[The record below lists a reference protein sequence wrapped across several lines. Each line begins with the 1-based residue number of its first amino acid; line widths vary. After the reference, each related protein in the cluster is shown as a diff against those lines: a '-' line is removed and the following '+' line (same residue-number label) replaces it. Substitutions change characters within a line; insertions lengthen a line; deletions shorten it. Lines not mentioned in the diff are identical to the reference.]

1 MEIRR
6 LPENLINQI
15 AAGEVVERPASAL
28 KELIENS
35 IDANATQIDIVLDDG
50 GKSLISVSDNGIG
63 IEKNHIGLA
72 VERHATSK
80 LPTNNLNKI
89 NFLGFRGEALPS
101 IAAVSQLN
109 IQTKSKNSNDAW
121 ALDVAAG
128 NFDEIYP
135 SSRQIGTI
143 ISVKNLFY
151 ATPARLKFLKSSN
164 LERSYCHQIVLKQA
178 LVNPLIGFRLQ
189 ADGRELLNIKPENER
204 DTNKSFL
211 NRIRNILGKNFA
223 DEAIKIKNSK
233 AIKNQGFAKINGFI
247 GLPTLNKS
255 NYSQQYLFIN
265 GRSIQ
270 DRNLSGAIRAAYR
283 DTLPKGRFPV
293 FCLYIEV
300 PPEFID
306 VNVHPGKTEV
316 RFEDNAIIRSLLVG
330 SISRELNIS
339 FSQTTSEISKQAVE
353 KFNTYNQ
360 IKLKDNFG
368 NNENFFSNNDL
379 EPSIK
384 TIKETD
390 NFEEQQVIDQN
401 DDFPLGV
408 ALAQFSKNYIIS
420 RNSEGIVI
428 VDQHAAHERLVLEK
442 MKAARENKSLEKQI
456 LLLPEV
462 INLAPT
468 PLEMILENVE
478 LLSDIGFIIE
488 PFGEGMIIVREV
500 PALIGDADI
509 KQIIIDLGDDLSS
522 TGLPTSYHAKIDLI
536 LGNIACHRSVRSGR
550 SLNENEM
557 NQLLREM
564 ERTPNSGQCNHGRP
578 TSISLSLKD
587 IEKLLHCY
595 FQQIYSYEF

>member
-15 AAGEVVERPASAL
+15 AAGEVIERPASAL

-35 IDANATQIDIVLDDG
+35 IDAKATQIDIVLNDG
-50 GKSLISVSDNGIG
+50 GKTLISVSDNGIG
-63 IEKNHIGLA
+63 IEKNHIVLA

-80 LPTNNLNKI
+80 LPTNDLNKI
-89 NFLGFRGEALPS
+89 EFLGFRGEALPS

-109 IQTKSKNSNDAW
+109 IQTKSNKSEDAW
-121 ALDVAAG
+121 ALDVVAG
-128 NFDEIYP
+128 KFNDIYP
-135 SSRQIGTI
+135 SPRQLGTI
-143 ISVKNLFY
+143 ISVKNLFF

-164 LERSYCHQIVLKQA
+164 LERSYCQQIVLKQA
-178 LVNPLIGFRLQ
+178 LVNPKIGFRLQ
-189 ADGRELLNIKPENER
+189 ADGKELLNIKPESVINSDEYV
-204 DTNKSFL
+204 L
-211 NRIRNILGKNFA
+211 NRIRNILGKSFA
-223 DEAIKIKNSK
+223 DEAIKINNSK
-233 AIKNQGFAKINGFI
+233 TFKNQNFLKINGFI

-283 DTLPKGRFPV
+283 DTLPKGRFPI
-293 FCLYIEV
+293 FCLFINV

-316 RFEDNAIIRSLLVG
+316 RFEDNAIIRSLIVG
-330 SISRELNIS
+330 SISRELNIHS
-339 FSQTTSEISKQAVE
+339 SQTSSELSKQAIE
-353 KFNTYNQ
+353 KFNTYNE
-360 IKLKDNFG
+360 IKVNDNY
-368 NNENFFSNNDL
+368 EKVQSFFSKNDFGPSVKPISKNNDL
-379 EPSIK
+379 
-384 TIKETD
+384 
-390 NFEEQQVIDQN
+390 QDQRL
-401 DDFPLGV
+401 DDQDKDFPLGV

-420 RNSEGIVI
+420 RNSQGIVI

-442 MKAARENKSLEKQI
+442 MKAARENKSIEKQI

-462 INLAPT
+462 INLDPT
-468 PLEMILENVE
+468 PLEMIIENVD
-478 LLSDIGFIIE
+478 LLSEIGFEIE

-500 PALIGDADI
+500 PSLLGDADI
-509 KQIIIDLGDDLSS
+509 KQIIIDLSDDLSS
-522 TGLPTSYHAKIDLI
+522 SGLPTSYIAKIDLI

-550 SLNENEM
+550 VLNENEM

-564 ERTPNSGQCNHGRP
+564 ENTPNSGQCNHGRP

-587 IEKLLHCY
+587 IENL
-595 FQQIYSYEF
+595 FNRT

>member
-15 AAGEVVERPASAL
+15 AAGEVIERPASAL

-35 IDANATQIDIVLDDG
+35 IDAKATQIDIVLNDG
-50 GKSLISVSDNGIG
+50 GKTLISVSDNGIG
-63 IEKNHIGLA
+63 IEKNHIVLA

-80 LPTNNLNKI
+80 LPTNDLNKI
-89 NFLGFRGEALPS
+89 EFLGFRGEALPS

-109 IQTKSKNSNDAW
+109 IQTKSNKSEDAW
-121 ALDVAAG
+121 ALDVVAG
-128 NFDEIYP
+128 KFDDIYP
-135 SSRQIGTI
+135 SSRQLGTI
-143 ISVKNLFY
+143 ISVKNLFF

-164 LERSYCHQIVLKQA
+164 LERSYCQQIVLKQA
-178 LVNPLIGFRLQ
+178 LVNPKIGFRLQ
-189 ADGRELLNIKPENER
+189 ADGKELLNIKPESVINSDEYV
-204 DTNKSFL
+204 L
-211 NRIRNILGKNFA
+211 NRIRNILGKSFA
-223 DEAIKIKNSK
+223 DEAIKINNSK
-233 AIKNQGFAKINGFI
+233 TFKNQNFLKINGFI

-283 DTLPKGRFPV
+283 DTLPKGRLPI
-293 FCLYIEV
+293 FCLFINV

-316 RFEDNAIIRSLLVG
+316 RFEDNAIIRSLIVG
-330 SISRELNIS
+330 SISRELNIHS
-339 FSQTTSEISKQAVE
+339 SQTSSELSKQAIE
-353 KFNTYNQ
+353 KFNTYNE
-360 IKLKDNFG
+360 IKVNDNYEKVQSFFRKNDFG
-368 NNENFFSNNDL
+368 PSVKPISKNNDL
-379 EPSIK
+379 
-384 TIKETD
+384 
-390 NFEEQQVIDQN
+390 QDQRL
-401 DDFPLGV
+401 DDQDKDFPLGV

-420 RNSEGIVI
+420 RNSQGIVI

-442 MKAARENKSLEKQI
+442 MKAARENKSIEKQI

-462 INLAPT
+462 INLDPT
-468 PLEMILENVE
+468 PLEMIIENVD
-478 LLSDIGFIIE
+478 LLSEIGFEIE

-500 PALIGDADI
+500 PSLLGDADI

-522 TGLPTSYHAKIDLI
+522 SGLPISYIAKIDLI

-550 SLNENEM
+550 VLNENEM

-564 ERTPNSGQCNHGRP
+564 ENTPNSGQCNHGRP

-587 IEKLLHCY
+587 IENL
-595 FQQIYSYEF
+595 FNRT

>member
-15 AAGEVVERPASAL
+15 AAGEVIERPASAL

-35 IDANATQIDIVLDDG
+35 IDAKATQIDIVLNDG
-50 GKSLISVSDNGIG
+50 GKTLISVSDNGIG
-63 IEKNHIGLA
+63 IEKNHIVLA

-80 LPTNNLNKI
+80 LPTNDLNKI
-89 NFLGFRGEALPS
+89 EFLGFRGEALPS

-109 IQTKSKNSNDAW
+109 IQTKSNKSEDAW
-121 ALDVAAG
+121 ALDVVAG
-128 NFDEIYP
+128 KFNDIYP
-135 SSRQIGTI
+135 SPRQLGTI
-143 ISVKNLFY
+143 ISVKNLFF

-164 LERSYCHQIVLKQA
+164 LERSYCQQIVLKQA
-178 LVNPLIGFRLQ
+178 LVNPKIGFRLQ
-189 ADGRELLNIKPENER
+189 ADGKELLNIKPESVINSDEYV
-204 DTNKSFL
+204 L
-211 NRIRNILGKNFA
+211 NRIRNILGKSFA
-223 DEAIKIKNSK
+223 DEAIKINNSK
-233 AIKNQGFAKINGFI
+233 TFKNQNFLKINGFI

-283 DTLPKGRFPV
+283 DTLPKGRFPI
-293 FCLYIEV
+293 FCLFINV

-316 RFEDNAIIRSLLVG
+316 RFEDNAIIRSLIVG
-330 SISRELNIS
+330 SISRELNIHS
-339 FSQTTSEISKQAVE
+339 SQTSSELSKQAIE
-353 KFNTYNQ
+353 KFNTYNE
-360 IKLKDNFG
+360 IKVNDNY
-368 NNENFFSNNDL
+368 EKVQSFFSKNDFGPSVKPISKNNDL
-379 EPSIK
+379 
-384 TIKETD
+384 
-390 NFEEQQVIDQN
+390 QDQRL
-401 DDFPLGV
+401 DDQDKDFPLGV

-420 RNSEGIVI
+420 RNSQGIVI

-442 MKAARENKSLEKQI
+442 MKAARENKSIEKQI

-462 INLAPT
+462 INLDPT
-468 PLEMILENVE
+468 PLEMIIENVD
-478 LLSDIGFIIE
+478 LLSEIGFEIE

-500 PALIGDADI
+500 PSLLGDADI

-522 TGLPTSYHAKIDLI
+522 SGLPISYIAKIDLI

-550 SLNENEM
+550 VLNENEM

-564 ERTPNSGQCNHGRP
+564 ENTPNSGQCNHGRP

-587 IEKLLHCY
+587 IENL
-595 FQQIYSYEF
+595 FNRT

>member
-151 ATPARLKFLKSSN
+151 ATPARLKFLKSLN

-283 DTLPKGRFPV
+283 DTLPKARFPV

-587 IEKLLHCY
+587 IEKL
-595 FQQIYSYEF
+595 FNRT

>member
-15 AAGEVVERPASAL
+15 AAGEVIERPASAL

-35 IDANATQIDIVLDDG
+35 IDAKSTQIDIVLNDG

-63 IEKNHIGLA
+63 IEKNHIVLA

-80 LPTNNLNKI
+80 LPTNDLNKI
-89 NFLGFRGEALPS
+89 EFLGFRGEALPS

-109 IQTKSKNSNDAW
+109 IQTKSNKSEDAW
-121 ALDVAAG
+121 ALDVVAG
-128 NFDEIYP
+128 KFNDIYP
-135 SSRQIGTI
+135 SPRQLGTI
-143 ISVKNLFY
+143 ISVKNLFF

-164 LERSYCHQIVLKQA
+164 LERSYCQQIVLKQA
-178 LVNPLIGFRLQ
+178 LVNPKIGFRLQ
-189 ADGRELLNIKPENER
+189 ADGKELLNIKPESVINSDEYV
-204 DTNKSFL
+204 L
-211 NRIRNILGKNFA
+211 NRIRNILGKSFA
-223 DEAIKIKNSK
+223 DEAIKINNSK
-233 AIKNQGFAKINGFI
+233 TFKNQNFLKINGFI

-283 DTLPKGRFPV
+283 DTLPKGRFPI
-293 FCLYIEV
+293 FCLFIDV

-316 RFEDNAIIRSLLVG
+316 RFEDNAIIRSLIVG
-330 SISRELNIS
+330 SISRELNIHS
-339 FSQTTSEISKQAVE
+339 SQTSSELSKQAIE
-353 KFNTYNQ
+353 KFNTYNE
-360 IKLKDNFG
+360 IKVNDNY
-368 NNENFFSNNDL
+368 EKVQSFFSKNDFGPSVKPISKNNDL
-379 EPSIK
+379 
-384 TIKETD
+384 
-390 NFEEQQVIDQN
+390 QDQRL
-401 DDFPLGV
+401 DDQDKDFPLGV

-420 RNSEGIVI
+420 RNSQGIVI

-442 MKAARENKSLEKQI
+442 MKAARENKSIEKQI

-462 INLAPT
+462 INLDPT
-468 PLEMILENVE
+468 PLEMIIENVD
-478 LLSDIGFIIE
+478 LLSEIGFEIE

-500 PALIGDADI
+500 PSLLGDADI

-522 TGLPTSYHAKIDLI
+522 SGLPTSYIAKIDLI

-550 SLNENEM
+550 VLNENEM

-564 ERTPNSGQCNHGRP
+564 ENTPNSGQCNHGRP

-587 IEKLLHCY
+587 IENL
-595 FQQIYSYEF
+595 FNRT

>member
-35 IDANATQIDIVLDDG
+35 IDANATQIDIVLNDG

-63 IEKNHIGLA
+63 IEKNHIILA

-80 LPTNNLNKI
+80 LPTNDLNKI
-89 NFLGFRGEALPS
+89 EFLGFRGEALPS

-109 IQTKSKNSNDAW
+109 IQTKSNKSEEAW
-121 ALDVAAG
+121 ALDVVAG
-128 NFDEIYP
+128 KFDDIYP
-135 SSRQIGTI
+135 SPRQLGTI
-143 ISVKNLFY
+143 ISVKNLFF

-178 LVNPLIGFRLQ
+178 LVNPKIGFRLQ
-189 ADGRELLNIKPENER
+189 ADGKELLNIKPESEIGS
-204 DTNKSFL
+204 DEYFL
-211 NRIRNILGKNFA
+211 NRIRNILGKSFA
-223 DEAIKIKNSK
+223 DEAIKINNSK
-233 AIKNQGFAKINGFI
+233 TLKNQDFVKINGFI

-283 DTLPKGRFPV
+283 DTLPKGRFPI
-293 FCLYIEV
+293 FCLYIDV

-316 RFEDNAIIRSLLVG
+316 RFEDNAIIRSLIVG
-330 SISRELNIS
+330 SISRELNIHS
-339 FSQTTSEISKQAVE
+339 SQTSSELSKQAIE
-353 KFNTYNQ
+353 KFHTYNE
-360 IKLKDNFG
+360 IKV
-368 NNENFFSNNDL
+368 NENYDKVESFFSKKDFVPSVKPVNENNDL
-379 EPSIK
+379 
-384 TIKETD
+384 
-390 NFEEQQVIDQN
+390 QDQRL
-401 DDFPLGV
+401 DHQDEDFPLGV

-420 RNSEGIVI
+420 RNSQGIVI

-442 MKAARENKSLEKQI
+442 MKAARENKSVEKQI

-462 INLAPT
+462 INLDPT
-468 PLEMILENVE
+468 PLAIILENVE
-478 LLSDIGFIIE
+478 LLSEIGFDIE

-500 PALIGDADI
+500 PSLLGDADI

-522 TGLPTSYHAKIDLI
+522 SGMPTSYIAKIDLI

-550 SLNENEM
+550 VLNENEM

-564 ERTPNSGQCNHGRP
+564 ENTPNSGQCNHGRP
-578 TSISLSLKD
+578 TFISLSLKD
-587 IEKLLHCY
+587 IEKL
-595 FQQIYSYEF
+595 FNRT

>member
-15 AAGEVVERPASAL
+15 AAGEVIERPASAL

-35 IDANATQIDIVLDDG
+35 IDAKATQIDIVLNDG
-50 GKSLISVSDNGIG
+50 GKTLISVSDNGIG
-63 IEKNHIGLA
+63 IEKNHIVLA

-80 LPTNNLNKI
+80 LPTNDLNKI
-89 NFLGFRGEALPS
+89 EFLGFRGEALPS

-109 IQTKSKNSNDAW
+109 IQTKSNKSEDAW
-121 ALDVAAG
+121 ALDVVAG
-128 NFDEIYP
+128 KFNDIFP
-135 SSRQIGTI
+135 SPRQLGTI
-143 ISVKNLFY
+143 ISVKNLFF

-164 LERSYCHQIVLKQA
+164 LERSYCQQIVLKQA
-178 LVNPLIGFRLQ
+178 LVNPKIGFRLQ
-189 ADGRELLNIKPENER
+189 ADGKELLNIKPESVINSDEYV
-204 DTNKSFL
+204 L
-211 NRIRNILGKNFA
+211 NRIRNILGKSFA
-223 DEAIKIKNSK
+223 DEAIKINNSK
-233 AIKNQGFAKINGFI
+233 TFKNQNFLKINGFI

-283 DTLPKGRFPV
+283 DTLPKGRFPI
-293 FCLYIEV
+293 FCLFIDV

-316 RFEDNAIIRSLLVG
+316 RFEDNAIIRSLIVG
-330 SISRELNIS
+330 SISRELNIHS
-339 FSQTTSEISKQAVE
+339 SQTSSELSKQAIE
-353 KFNTYNQ
+353 KFNTYNE
-360 IKLKDNFG
+360 IKVNDNY
-368 NNENFFSNNDL
+368 EKVQSFFSKNDFGPSVKPISKNNDL
-379 EPSIK
+379 
-384 TIKETD
+384 
-390 NFEEQQVIDQN
+390 QDQRL
-401 DDFPLGV
+401 DDQDKDFPLGV

-420 RNSEGIVI
+420 RNSQGIVI

-442 MKAARENKSLEKQI
+442 MKAARENKSIEKQI

-462 INLAPT
+462 INLDPT
-468 PLEMILENVE
+468 PLEMIIENVD
-478 LLSDIGFIIE
+478 LLSEIGFEIE

-500 PALIGDADI
+500 PSLLGDADI

-522 TGLPTSYHAKIDLI
+522 SGLPTSYIAKIDLI

-550 SLNENEM
+550 VLNENEM

-564 ERTPNSGQCNHGRP
+564 ENTPNSGQCNHGRP

-587 IEKLLHCY
+587 IENL
-595 FQQIYSYEF
+595 FNRT

>member
-15 AAGEVVERPASAL
+15 AAGEVIERPASAL
-28 KELIENS
+28 KELVENS
-35 IDANATQIDIVLDDG
+35 IDAKATQIDIALNDG
-50 GKSLISVSDNGIG
+50 GKTLISVSDNGIG
-63 IEKNHIGLA
+63 IEKNHIVLA

-80 LPTNNLNKI
+80 LPTNDLNKI
-89 NFLGFRGEALPS
+89 EFLGFRGEALPS

-109 IQTKSKNSNDAW
+109 IQTKSNKSEDAW
-121 ALDVAAG
+121 ALDVVAG
-128 NFDEIYP
+128 KFNDIYP
-135 SSRQIGTI
+135 SPRQLGTI
-143 ISVKNLFY
+143 ISVKNLFF

-164 LERSYCHQIVLKQA
+164 LERSYCQQIVLKQA
-178 LVNPLIGFRLQ
+178 LVNPKIGFRLQ
-189 ADGRELLNIKPENER
+189 ADGKELLNIKPESVINSDEYV
-204 DTNKSFL
+204 L
-211 NRIRNILGKNFA
+211 NRIRNILGKSFA
-223 DEAIKIKNSK
+223 DEAIKINNSK
-233 AIKNQGFAKINGFI
+233 TFKNQNFLKINGFI

-283 DTLPKGRFPV
+283 DTLPKGRFPI
-293 FCLYIEV
+293 FCLFIDV

-316 RFEDNAIIRSLLVG
+316 RFEDNAIIRSLIVG
-330 SISRELNIS
+330 SISRELNIHS
-339 FSQTTSEISKQAVE
+339 SQTSSELSKQAIE
-353 KFNTYNQ
+353 KFNTYNE
-360 IKLKDNFG
+360 IKVNDNY
-368 NNENFFSNNDL
+368 EKVQSFFSKNDFGPSVKPISKNNDL
-379 EPSIK
+379 
-384 TIKETD
+384 
-390 NFEEQQVIDQN
+390 QDQRL
-401 DDFPLGV
+401 DDQDKDFPLGV

-420 RNSEGIVI
+420 RNSQGIVI

-442 MKAARENKSLEKQI
+442 MKAARENKSIEKQI

-462 INLAPT
+462 INLDPT
-468 PLEMILENVE
+468 PLEMIIENVD
-478 LLSDIGFIIE
+478 LLSEIGFEIE

-500 PALIGDADI
+500 PSLLGDADI

-522 TGLPTSYHAKIDLI
+522 SGLPTSYIAKIDLI

-550 SLNENEM
+550 VLNENEM

-564 ERTPNSGQCNHGRP
+564 ENTPNSGQCNHGRP

-587 IEKLLHCY
+587 IENL
-595 FQQIYSYEF
+595 FNRT

>member
-35 IDANATQIDIVLDDG
+35 IDANATQIDIVLNDG

-63 IEKNHIGLA
+63 IEKNHIILA

-80 LPTNNLNKI
+80 LPTNDLNKI
-89 NFLGFRGEALPS
+89 EFLGFRGEALPS

-109 IQTKSKNSNDAW
+109 IQTKSNKSEDAW
-121 ALDVAAG
+121 ALDVVAG
-128 NFDEIYP
+128 KFDDIYP
-135 SSRQIGTI
+135 SSRQLGTI
-143 ISVKNLFY
+143 ISVKNLFF

-178 LVNPLIGFRLQ
+178 LVNPKIGFRLQ
-189 ADGRELLNIKPENER
+189 ADGKELLNIKPESEIGS
-204 DTNKSFL
+204 DEYFL
-211 NRIRNILGKNFA
+211 NRIRNILGKSFA
-223 DEAIKIKNSK
+223 DEAIKINNSK
-233 AIKNQGFAKINGFI
+233 TLKNQDFLKINGFI

-283 DTLPKGRFPV
+283 DTLPKGRFPI
-293 FCLYIEV
+293 FCLYIDV

-316 RFEDNAIIRSLLVG
+316 RFEDNAIIRSLIVG
-330 SISRELNIS
+330 SISRELNIHS
-339 FSQTTSEISKQAVE
+339 SQTSSELSKQAIE
-353 KFNTYNQ
+353 KFHTYNE
-360 IKLKDNFG
+360 IKVNDNY
-368 NNENFFSNNDL
+368 EKVESFFSKNDFVPSVKPVNENNDL
-379 EPSIK
+379 
-384 TIKETD
+384 
-390 NFEEQQVIDQN
+390 QDQRL
-401 DDFPLGV
+401 DHQDEDFPLGV

-420 RNSEGIVI
+420 RNSQGIVI

-442 MKAARENKSLEKQI
+442 MKAARENKSVEKQI

-462 INLAPT
+462 INLDPT
-468 PLEMILENVE
+468 PLAIILENVE
-478 LLSDIGFIIE
+478 LLSEIGFEIE

-500 PALIGDADI
+500 PSLLGDADI

-522 TGLPTSYHAKIDLI
+522 SGMPTSYIAKIDLI

-550 SLNENEM
+550 VLNENEM

-564 ERTPNSGQCNHGRP
+564 ENTPNSGQCNHGRP

-587 IEKLLHCY
+587 IEKL
-595 FQQIYSYEF
+595 FNRT

>member
-6 LPENLINQI
+6 LPESLINQI
-15 AAGEVVERPASAL
+15 AAGEVIERPASAL

-35 IDANATQIDIVLDDG
+35 IDAKATQIDIVLNDG
-50 GKSLISVSDNGIG
+50 GKTLISVSDNGIG
-63 IEKNHIGLA
+63 IEKNHIVLA

-80 LPTNNLNKI
+80 LPTNDLNKI
-89 NFLGFRGEALPS
+89 EFLGFRGEAIPS

-109 IQTKSKNSNDAW
+109 IQTKSNKSEDAW
-121 ALDVAAG
+121 ALDVVAG
-128 NFDEIYP
+128 KFNDIYP
-135 SSRQIGTI
+135 SPRQLGTI
-143 ISVKNLFY
+143 ISVKNLFF

-164 LERSYCHQIVLKQA
+164 LERSYCQQIVLKQA
-178 LVNPLIGFRLQ
+178 LVNPKIGFRLQ
-189 ADGRELLNIKPENER
+189 ADGKELLNIKPESVINSDEYV
-204 DTNKSFL
+204 L
-211 NRIRNILGKNFA
+211 NRIRNILGKSFA
-223 DEAIKIKNSK
+223 DEAIKINNSK
-233 AIKNQGFAKINGFI
+233 TFKNQNFLKINGFI

-283 DTLPKGRFPV
+283 DTLPKGRFPI
-293 FCLYIEV
+293 FCLFIDV

-316 RFEDNAIIRSLLVG
+316 RFEDNAIIRSLIVG
-330 SISRELNIS
+330 SISRELNIHS
-339 FSQTTSEISKQAVE
+339 SQTSSELSKQAIE
-353 KFNTYNQ
+353 KFNTYNE
-360 IKLKDNFG
+360 IKVNDNY
-368 NNENFFSNNDL
+368 EKVQSFFSKNDFGPSVKPISKNNDL
-379 EPSIK
+379 
-384 TIKETD
+384 
-390 NFEEQQVIDQN
+390 QDQRL
-401 DDFPLGV
+401 DDQDKDFPLGV

-420 RNSEGIVI
+420 RNSQGIVI

-442 MKAARENKSLEKQI
+442 MKAARENKSIEKQI

-462 INLAPT
+462 INLDPT
-468 PLEMILENVE
+468 PLEMIIENVD
-478 LLSDIGFIIE
+478 LLSEIGFEIE

-500 PALIGDADI
+500 PSLLGDADI

-522 TGLPTSYHAKIDLI
+522 SGLPTSYIAKIDLI

-550 SLNENEM
+550 VLNENEM

-564 ERTPNSGQCNHGRP
+564 ENTPNSGQCNHGRP

-587 IEKLLHCY
+587 IENL
-595 FQQIYSYEF
+595 FNRT

>member
-15 AAGEVVERPASAL
+15 AAGEVIERPSSAL

-35 IDANATQIDIVLDDG
+35 IDAKATQIDIVLNDG
-50 GKSLISVSDNGIG
+50 GKTLISVSDNGIG
-63 IEKNHIGLA
+63 IEKNHIVLA

-80 LPTNNLNKI
+80 LPTNDLNKI
-89 NFLGFRGEALPS
+89 EFLGFRGEALPS

-109 IQTKSKNSNDAW
+109 IQTKSNKSEDAW
-121 ALDVAAG
+121 ALDVVAG
-128 NFDEIYP
+128 KFNDIYP
-135 SSRQIGTI
+135 SPRQLGTI
-143 ISVKNLFY
+143 ISVKNLFF

-164 LERSYCHQIVLKQA
+164 LERSYCQQIVLKQA
-178 LVNPLIGFRLQ
+178 LVNPKIGFRLQ
-189 ADGRELLNIKPENER
+189 ADGKELLNIKPESVINSDEYV
-204 DTNKSFL
+204 L
-211 NRIRNILGKNFA
+211 NRIRNILGKSFA
-223 DEAIKIKNSK
+223 DEAIKINNSK
-233 AIKNQGFAKINGFI
+233 TFKNQNFLKINGFI

-283 DTLPKGRFPV
+283 DTLPKGRFPI
-293 FCLYIEV
+293 FCLFIDV

-316 RFEDNAIIRSLLVG
+316 RFEDNAIIRSLIVG
-330 SISRELNIS
+330 SISRELNIHS
-339 FSQTTSEISKQAVE
+339 SQTSSELSKQAIE
-353 KFNTYNQ
+353 KFNTYNE
-360 IKLKDNFG
+360 IKVNDNY
-368 NNENFFSNNDL
+368 EKVQSFFSKNDFGPSVKPISKNNDL
-379 EPSIK
+379 
-384 TIKETD
+384 
-390 NFEEQQVIDQN
+390 QDQRL
-401 DDFPLGV
+401 DDQDKDFPLGV

-420 RNSEGIVI
+420 RNSQGIVI

-442 MKAARENKSLEKQI
+442 MKAARENKSIEKQI

-462 INLAPT
+462 INLDPT
-468 PLEMILENVE
+468 PLEMIIENVD
-478 LLSDIGFIIE
+478 LLSEIGFEIE

-500 PALIGDADI
+500 PSLLGDADI

-522 TGLPTSYHAKIDLI
+522 SGLPTSYIAKIDLI

-550 SLNENEM
+550 VLNENEM

-564 ERTPNSGQCNHGRP
+564 ENTPNSGQCNHGRP

-587 IEKLLHCY
+587 IENL
-595 FQQIYSYEF
+595 FNRT

>member
-15 AAGEVVERPASAL
+15 AAGEVIERPASAL

-35 IDANATQIDIVLDDG
+35 IDAKATQIDIVLNDG
-50 GKSLISVSDNGIG
+50 GKTLISVSDNGIG
-63 IEKNHIGLA
+63 IEKNHIVLA

-80 LPTNNLNKI
+80 LPTNDLNKI
-89 NFLGFRGEALPS
+89 EFLGFRGEALPS

-109 IQTKSKNSNDAW
+109 IQTKSNKSEDAW
-121 ALDVAAG
+121 ALDVVAG
-128 NFDEIYP
+128 KFDDIYP
-135 SSRQIGTI
+135 SPRQLGTI
-143 ISVKNLFY
+143 ISVKNLFF

-164 LERSYCHQIVLKQA
+164 LERSYCQQIVLKQA
-178 LVNPLIGFRLQ
+178 LVNPKIGFRLQ
-189 ADGRELLNIKPENER
+189 ADGKELLNIKPESVINSDEY
-204 DTNKSFL
+204 FL
-211 NRIRNILGKNFA
+211 NRIRNILGKSFA
-223 DEAIKIKNSK
+223 DEAIKINNSK
-233 AIKNQGFAKINGFI
+233 TFKNQNFLKINGFI

-283 DTLPKGRFPV
+283 DTLPKGRFPI
-293 FCLYIEV
+293 FCLFIDV
-300 PPEFID
+300 SPEFID

-316 RFEDNAIIRSLLVG
+316 RFEDNAIIRSLIVG
-330 SISRELNIS
+330 SISRELNIHS
-339 FSQTTSEISKQAVE
+339 SQTSSELSKQAIE
-353 KFNTYNQ
+353 KFNTYNE
-360 IKLKDNFG
+360 IKDND
-368 NNENFFSNNDL
+368 NYEKVQSFFSKNDFGPSVKPISKNNDL
-379 EPSIK
+379 
-384 TIKETD
+384 
-390 NFEEQQVIDQN
+390 QDQRL
-401 DDFPLGV
+401 DDQDKDFPLGV

-420 RNSEGIVI
+420 RNSQGIVI

-442 MKAARENKSLEKQI
+442 MKAARENKSIEKQI

-462 INLAPT
+462 INLDPT
-468 PLEMILENVE
+468 PLEMIIENVE
-478 LLSDIGFIIE
+478 LLSEIGFEIE

-500 PALIGDADI
+500 PSLLGDADI

-522 TGLPTSYHAKIDLI
+522 SGLPISYIAKIDLI

-550 SLNENEM
+550 VLNENEM

-564 ERTPNSGQCNHGRP
+564 ENTPNSGQCNHGRP

-587 IEKLLHCY
+587 IENL
-595 FQQIYSYEF
+595 FNRT

>member
-1 MEIRR
+1 MKIRR

-35 IDANATQIDIVLDDG
+35 IDAKATQIDIVLNDG
-50 GKSLISVSDNGIG
+50 GKTLISVSDNGIG
-63 IEKNHIGLA
+63 IEKNHIVLA

-80 LPTNNLNKI
+80 LPTNDLNKI
-89 NFLGFRGEALPS
+89 EFLGFRGEALPS

-109 IQTKSKNSNDAW
+109 IQTKSNKSEDAW
-121 ALDVAAG
+121 ALDVVAG
-128 NFDEIYP
+128 KFNDIYP
-135 SSRQIGTI
+135 SPRQLGTI
-143 ISVKNLFY
+143 ISVKNLFF

-164 LERSYCHQIVLKQA
+164 LERSYCQQIVLKQA
-178 LVNPLIGFRLQ
+178 LVNPKIGFRLQ
-189 ADGRELLNIKPENER
+189 ADGKELLNIKPESVINSDEY
-204 DTNKSFL
+204 FL
-211 NRIRNILGKNFA
+211 NRIRNILGKSFA
-223 DEAIKIKNSK
+223 DEAIKINNSK
-233 AIKNQGFAKINGFI
+233 TFKNQNFLKINGFI

-283 DTLPKGRFPV
+283 DTLPKGRFPI
-293 FCLYIEV
+293 FCLFINV

-316 RFEDNAIIRSLLVG
+316 RFEDNAIIRSLIVG
-330 SISRELNIS
+330 SISRELNIHS
-339 FSQTTSEISKQAVE
+339 SKTSSELSKQAIE
-353 KFNTYNQ
+353 KFNTYNE
-360 IKLKDNFG
+360 IKVNDNY
-368 NNENFFSNNDL
+368 EKVQSFFSKNDFGPSVKPISKNNDL
-379 EPSIK
+379 
-384 TIKETD
+384 
-390 NFEEQQVIDQN
+390 QDQRL
-401 DDFPLGV
+401 DDQDKDFPLGV

-420 RNSEGIVI
+420 RNSQGIVI

-442 MKAARENKSLEKQI
+442 MKAARENKSIEKQI

-462 INLAPT
+462 INLDPT
-468 PLEMILENVE
+468 PLEMITENVD
-478 LLSDIGFIIE
+478 LLSEIGFEIE
-488 PFGEGMIIVREV
+488 AFGEGMIIVREV
-500 PALIGDADI
+500 PSLLGDADI

-522 TGLPTSYHAKIDLI
+522 SGLPTSYIAKIDLI

-550 SLNENEM
+550 VLNENEM

-564 ERTPNSGQCNHGRP
+564 ENTPNSGQCNHGRP

-587 IEKLLHCY
+587 IENL
-595 FQQIYSYEF
+595 FNRT

>member
-15 AAGEVVERPASAL
+15 AAGEVVERPASGL

-360 IKLKDNFG
+360 IKLKDNYG

-390 NFEEQQVIDQN
+390 NFEEQRVIDQN

-587 IEKLLHCY
+587 IEKL
-595 FQQIYSYEF
+595 FNRT

>member
-35 IDANATQIDIVLDDG
+35 IDANATQIDIVLNDG

-63 IEKNHIGLA
+63 IEKNHIILA

-80 LPTNNLNKI
+80 LPTNDLNKI
-89 NFLGFRGEALPS
+89 EFLGFRGEALPS

-109 IQTKSKNSNDAW
+109 IQTKSNKSEDAW
-121 ALDVAAG
+121 ALDVVAG
-128 NFDEIYP
+128 KFDDIYP
-135 SSRQIGTI
+135 SPRQLGTI
-143 ISVKNLFY
+143 ISVKNLFF

-178 LVNPLIGFRLQ
+178 LVNPKIGFRLQ
-189 ADGRELLNIKPENER
+189 ADGKELLNIKPESEIGS
-204 DTNKSFL
+204 DEYFL
-211 NRIRNILGKNFA
+211 NRIRNILGKSFA
-223 DEAIKIKNSK
+223 DEAIKINNSK
-233 AIKNQGFAKINGFI
+233 TLKNQDFVKINGFI

-283 DTLPKGRFPV
+283 DTLPKGRFPI

-316 RFEDNAIIRSLLVG
+316 RFEDNAIIRSLIVG
-330 SISRELNIS
+330 SISRELNIHS
-339 FSQTTSEISKQAVE
+339 SQTSSELSKQAIE
-353 KFNTYNQ
+353 KFNTYNE
-360 IKLKDNFG
+360 IKVNDNY
-368 NNENFFSNNDL
+368 EKVQSFFSKNDFGPSVKPINKNNDL
-379 EPSIK
+379 
-384 TIKETD
+384 
-390 NFEEQQVIDQN
+390 QDQRL
-401 DDFPLGV
+401 DDQDEDFPLGV

-420 RNSEGIVI
+420 RNSKGIVI

-442 MKAARENKSLEKQI
+442 MKAARENKSIEKQI

-462 INLAPT
+462 INLDPT
-468 PLEMILENVE
+468 PLEIILENVE
-478 LLSDIGFIIE
+478 LLSEIGFDIE

-500 PALIGDADI
+500 PSLLGDADI

-522 TGLPTSYHAKIDLI
+522 SGMPTSYIAKIDLI

-550 SLNENEM
+550 VLNENEM
-557 NQLLREM
+557 NRLLREM
-564 ERTPNSGQCNHGRP
+564 ENTPNSGQCNHGRP
-578 TSISLSLKD
+578 TSVSLSLKD
-587 IEKLLHCY
+587 IEKL
-595 FQQIYSYEF
+595 FNRT

>member
-316 RFEDNAIIRSLLVG
+316 RFEDNAIIRSLIVG

-360 IKLKDNFG
+360 IKLKDNYG

-384 TIKETD
+384 PIKETD

-478 LLSDIGFIIE
+478 LLSEIGFIIE

-587 IEKLLHCY
+587 IEKL
-595 FQQIYSYEF
+595 FNRT

>member
-15 AAGEVVERPASAL
+15 AAGEVIERPSSAL

-35 IDANATQIDIVLDDG
+35 IDAKATQIDIVLNDG
-50 GKSLISVSDNGIG
+50 GKTLISVSDNGIG
-63 IEKNHIGLA
+63 IEKNHIVLA

-80 LPTNNLNKI
+80 LPTNDLNKI
-89 NFLGFRGEALPS
+89 EFLGFRGEALPS

-109 IQTKSKNSNDAW
+109 IQTKSNKSEDAW
-121 ALDVAAG
+121 ALDVVAG
-128 NFDEIYP
+128 KFNDIYP
-135 SSRQIGTI
+135 SPRQLGTI
-143 ISVKNLFY
+143 ISVKNLFF

-164 LERSYCHQIVLKQA
+164 LERSYCQQIVLKQA
-178 LVNPLIGFRLQ
+178 LVNPKIGFRLQ
-189 ADGRELLNIKPENER
+189 ADGKELLNIKPESVINSDEYV
-204 DTNKSFL
+204 L
-211 NRIRNILGKNFA
+211 NRIRNILGNSFA
-223 DEAIKIKNSK
+223 DEAIKINNSK
-233 AIKNQGFAKINGFI
+233 TFKNQNFLKINGFI

-283 DTLPKGRFPV
+283 DTLPKGRFPI
-293 FCLYIEV
+293 FCLFIDV

-316 RFEDNAIIRSLLVG
+316 RFEDNAIIRSLIVG
-330 SISRELNIS
+330 SISRELNIHS
-339 FSQTTSEISKQAVE
+339 SQTSSELSKQAIE
-353 KFNTYNQ
+353 KFNTYNE
-360 IKLKDNFG
+360 IKVNDNYEKVQSFFRKNDFG
-368 NNENFFSNNDL
+368 PSVKPISKNNDL
-379 EPSIK
+379 
-384 TIKETD
+384 
-390 NFEEQQVIDQN
+390 QDQRL
-401 DDFPLGV
+401 DDQDKDFPLGV

-420 RNSEGIVI
+420 RNSQGIVI

-442 MKAARENKSLEKQI
+442 MKAARENKSIEKQI

-462 INLAPT
+462 INLDPT
-468 PLEMILENVE
+468 PLEMIIENVD
-478 LLSDIGFIIE
+478 LLSEIGFEIE

-500 PALIGDADI
+500 PSLLGDADI
-509 KQIIIDLGDDLSS
+509 KQIIIDLSDDLSS
-522 TGLPTSYHAKIDLI
+522 SGLPTSYIAKIDLI

-550 SLNENEM
+550 VLNENEM

-564 ERTPNSGQCNHGRP
+564 ENTPNSGQCNHGRP

-587 IEKLLHCY
+587 IENL
-595 FQQIYSYEF
+595 FNRT

>member
-316 RFEDNAIIRSLLVG
+316 RFEDNAIIRSLIVG

-339 FSQTTSEISKQAVE
+339 FSQTTGEISKQAVE

-360 IKLKDNFG
+360 IKLKDNYG

-384 TIKETD
+384 PIKETD

-587 IEKLLHCY
+587 IEKL
-595 FQQIYSYEF
+595 FNRT